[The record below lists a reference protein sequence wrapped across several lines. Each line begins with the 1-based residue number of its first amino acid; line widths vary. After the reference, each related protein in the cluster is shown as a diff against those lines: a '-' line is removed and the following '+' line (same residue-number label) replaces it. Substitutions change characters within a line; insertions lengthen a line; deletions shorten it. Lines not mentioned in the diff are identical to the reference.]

1 EAGIA
6 SGVRRIEAVTG
17 AGALALVDELEDT
30 LERIAAGLKTSR
42 PQVEEK
48 VRQLAE
54 QNRQLA
60 REVEALKMKLASS
73 AGSDILS
80 GARTIRDVK
89 VLATLVEGADPKT
102 LRDLVDQIKS
112 RIEEGVV
119 LLAAVDGDKVALTAG
134 VTKNL
139 TARIKAGELMK
150 FAAEQLGGKGGGRPD
165 LAQGGGSHPE
175 RLATVLESVYLWA
188 ENQLSD

>member
-1 EAGIA
+1 
-6 SGVRRIEAVTG
+6 
-17 AGALALVDELEDT
+17 
-30 LERIAAGLKTSR
+30 
-42 PQVEEK
+42 VEEK
-48 VRQLAE
+48 VRQLAV